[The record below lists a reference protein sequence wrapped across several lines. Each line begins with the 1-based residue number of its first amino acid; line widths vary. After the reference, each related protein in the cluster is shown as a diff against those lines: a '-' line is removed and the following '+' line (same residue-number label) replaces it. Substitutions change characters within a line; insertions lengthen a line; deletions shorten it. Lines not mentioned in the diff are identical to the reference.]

1 MTAGTQSVA
10 QVTDNRWVVLLG
22 RVGLIGYGVVNLL
35 LAWLAVQVA
44 LGASASEAEAGKG
57 GALQRIAE
65 ESWGTALLWVIG
77 ISMLALA
84 LWQLGEAIWGR
95 KAHGGAVRRV
105 AHVAEALAFGFLGV
119 SAVRVAAGSGSAG
132 SNKQQAG
139 FTARVLEAPGGQLLV
154 AGAGLIALGAAAYLA
169 VKGAKRR
176 FLRDLD
182 LSSASPGLRKAT
194 IRLGQV
200 GYIALGVAYSIVG
213 ILIIVAAIQHDP
225 QKATG
230 LDTALATLADQPYG
244 TVLLFVIAAGLACYA
259 AYCFLDARF
268 RKP

>member
-1 MTAGTQSVA
+1 MTAGAQSVA

-22 RVGLIGYGVVNLL
+22 RVGLVGYGLVNLL

-44 LGASASEAEAGKG
+44 LGASQSEAEAGKG

-77 ISMLALA
+77 IGLLALA

-95 KAHGGAVRRV
+95 KSHGGAVRRV

-132 SNKQQAG
+132 SNEQQAG
-139 FTARVLEAPGGQLLV
+139 FTAKVLDAPAGQVLVVLAGLLV
-154 AGAGLIALGAAAYLA
+154 LAAAGYLF
-169 VKGAKRR
+169 VKGYKRK

-182 LSSASPGLRKAT
+182 LATASPSTRKT
-194 IRLGQV
+194 TTRLGQV
-200 GYIALGVAYSIVG
+200 GYMAVGVAYAIVG
-213 ILIIVAAIQHDP
+213 VLIIVAAVQHDP
-225 QKATG
+225 EKATG
-230 LDTALATLADQPYG
+230 LDTALGTLADQPYG
-244 TVLLFVIAAGLACYA
+244 TVLLLVVAFGLACFGL
-259 AYCFLDARF
+259 YCFLDARF
-268 RKP
+268 RRP